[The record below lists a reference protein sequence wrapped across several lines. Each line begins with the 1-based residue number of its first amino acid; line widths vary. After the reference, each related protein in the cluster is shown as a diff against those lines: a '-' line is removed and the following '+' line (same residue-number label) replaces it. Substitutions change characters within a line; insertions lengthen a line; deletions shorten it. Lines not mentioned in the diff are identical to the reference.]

1 MAFERKLGF
10 FIVLPFFLPLV
21 ARPAVFF
28 YNDYMPFSKK
38 KSTSKRKTQSR
49 KRRTVHSRK
58 PKIALNRNSVFVLTG
73 IIALVCIA
81 LLVASAYL
89 NAPHASSRSTPSQQ
103 KAPVADVL
111 PQKQIASTE
120 QDESV
125 KQSAPAKQDE
135 SVKQSVPAKQDE
147 SVKQSVPAKQ
157 DESVKQSVPAKQD
170 ESVKQSVPAKQ
181 NEPAR
186 QSAPAKQN
194 NSTKQSASVK
204 QSAAAESSTK
214 KIPAPSQS
222 IKTPSAPEKGSS
234 TPSGPI
240 MPYDIPQAAKGATL
254 IFIFDDAGQS
264 VTKVKRYTSLP
275 IPLTIAVLP
284 QLPHSKECADV
295 IRAAGKEVILH
306 QPMQAENLKINP
318 GAGAILPDMSTYQ
331 IATVLK
337 KNLAEVGPVKGL
349 NNHEGS
355 LITEDEIKIGT
366 VLDVA
371 AEQGIYFID
380 SRTTAATK
388 APQAALERDMKIYER
403 DVFLD
408 DVVNK
413 ELILEQIYKAL
424 SIANKKGKTIIIGHV
439 DKSSDII
446 PPLLRDMYPYLQQKG
461 YRFATPSQIR

>member
-120 QDESV
+120 QN
-125 KQSAPAKQDE
+125 
-135 SVKQSVPAKQDE
+135 
-147 SVKQSVPAKQ
+147 
-157 DESVKQSVPAKQD
+157 ESVKQSVPAKQD